1 MTELSES
8 TAPVSSSSKNILKK
22 SDKIITE
29 RNKRLGRTSF
39 FQPSDSKRNTQR
51 LPTPFESTVI
61 LLSVTS
67 LSIGIGAGLGLGT
80 YNYLNKSKDFR
91 KKIDAIVQD
100 SYQKQIDAGEQPN
113 FKKAYT
119 QSNLDN
125 VRKEFVDEASN
136 SWLVAGMVS
145 GSVAGGLATTAL
157 ATGFLGISALT
168 GGALLLAGG
177 LAPVVGAAIFSGLY
191 YMVGR
196 NRANARA
203 KDHII
208 ESLTNEKN
216 MQGVD
221 PEVKKVNEQQIVK
234 EAENILNR
242 IQRMQ
247 AEQEKGYSGRRSG
260 YRNHASRISN
270 GDRQQTESLI
280 KKIIANG
287 SRFCCYFLT

>member
-39 FQPSDSKRNTQR
+39 FQPSDSDSSQIIRLRDRVVENYKRNTQR

-136 SWLVAGMVS
+136 SW
-145 GSVAGGLATTAL
+145 
-157 ATGFLGISALT
+157 
-168 GGALLLAGG
+168 
-177 LAPVVGAAIFSGLY
+177 
-191 YMVGR
+191 
-196 NRANARA
+196 
-203 KDHII
+203 
-208 ESLTNEKN
+208 
-216 MQGVD
+216 
-221 PEVKKVNEQQIVK
+221 
-234 EAENILNR
+234 
-242 IQRMQ
+242 
-247 AEQEKGYSGRRSG
+247 
-260 YRNHASRISN
+260 
-270 GDRQQTESLI
+270 
-280 KKIIANG
+280 
-287 SRFCCYFLT
+287 